1 MKKYYYLITG
11 SIFFILIFFACKDMP
26 PAQDIGIDRAHPLV
40 KMIDFTAARVSD
52 NDRVT
57 RSLND
62 VERVGIGVVA
72 GQEYDQQVFLQPI
85 VTKTGASYYIR
96 FDTVLAI
103 HKSALTTVVR
113 LRLYLTSGKSIDIDT
128 TIFPYRY
135 PYENTELVLPPSDIA
150 YKGAIV
156 QDIAFSKGIMYIL
169 HLGDDRIFRRAPD
182 QHSIQFYKRIMEMD
196 FLAGDSSFLF
206 IDNLYYIARLNT
218 ELDSIDLVTR
228 RLPYS
233 YFFGIAAENGKVY
246 VVYPD
251 FSLVL
256 FDYEGNLI
264 DSMAIRPSVSHIAV
278 SDGILFTNKYADN
291 TIGRFDTRTRSN
303 LPDLKYPTL
312 EIEGMEIYKGYLY
325 YGDYNRRAVMRIHLT
340 DLVEVG
346 TAQ

>member
-1 MKKYYYLITG
+1 
-11 SIFFILIFFACKDMP
+11 MP
-26 PAQDIGIDRAHPLV
+26 PAQDIGIDRGHPLV
-40 KMIDFTAARVSD
+40 RMIGFTTARVSD

-62 VERVGIGVVA
+62 VERIGIGVMA
-72 GQEYDQQVFLQPI
+72 GHEYDQQVFLQPI
-85 VTKTGASYYIR
+85 ITKTGASYNIR
-96 FDTVLAI
+96 FDTVIAI
-103 HKSALTTVVR
+103 HKSALVTVVR

-156 QDIAFSKGIMYIL
+156 QDIAFSKGIMYVL
-169 HLGDDRIFRRAPD
+169 HLGDDRIFRRAPN
-182 QHSIQFYKRIMEMD
+182 QQSIQFYKRIMEMD

-206 IDNLYYIARLNT
+206 IDILNYIARLNT
-218 ELDSIDLVTR
+218 ELDSIDLSVHR
-228 RLPYS
+228 GPHNYVN
-233 YFFGIAAENGKVY
+233 GIAAEDGKMY
-246 VVYPD
+246 VLYPD

-256 FDYEGNLI
+256 FDYDGNLI
-264 DSMAIRPSVSHIAV
+264 DSMAIQPSVFHIAV
-278 SDGILFTNKYADN
+278 SDGILFTNKYADS
-291 TIGRFDTRTRSN
+291 TIGRFDTRTRLYLS
-303 LPDLKYPTL
+303 DLKYPTL

-346 TAQ
+346 IAQ